1 MDGAGIVDKAMWVCM
16 GLPEFP
22 HPQPRNCLKLG
33 FEGMTINWK
42 FTVMSILQL
51 LKNMVG
57 KKNYV
62 RSLSK
67 PIDKMLQA
75 FIIILLLLLL
85 LHHPRCPVCFR
96 DPK

>member
-22 HPQPRNCLKLG
+22 HPQPRNCLILG

-42 FTVMSILQL
+42 FTMMSILQL
-51 LKNMVG
+51 LKNVVN
-57 KKNYV
+57 KI
-62 RSLSK
+62 RTLSLSK
-67 PIDKMLQA
+67 LIDKMLQA
-75 FIIILLLLLL
+75 FIIIMLLLLLL
-85 LHHPRCPVCFR
+85 HPRCPVCFR